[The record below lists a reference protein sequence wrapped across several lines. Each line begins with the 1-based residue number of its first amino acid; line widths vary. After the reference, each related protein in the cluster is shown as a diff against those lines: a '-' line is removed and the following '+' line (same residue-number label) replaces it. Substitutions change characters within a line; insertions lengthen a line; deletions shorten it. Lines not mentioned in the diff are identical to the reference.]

1 MQTDNWTY
9 PEFHAFVMLYA
20 ANTDGH
26 ITTEEEALI
35 APTITSDAY
44 AKIKSVFMA
53 CDDSE
58 ALDIIFSY
66 RDQYCSTE
74 EDKSRILTDMMAI
87 YQSHDK
93 LGQVEREVYHLFQKC
108 L

>member
-9 PEFHAFVMLYA
+9 PEFHAFVMLFA
-20 ANTDGH
+20 ANTDGY
-26 ITTEEEALI
+26 ITEQEEQLI
-35 APTITSDAY
+35 APTLTPDAY

-53 CDDSE
+53 CDDAD

-66 RDQYCSTE
+66 RDQYCKTE
-74 EDKSRILTDMMAI
+74 EDKSRILADMMTVYA
-87 YQSHDK
+87 SHEK
-93 LGQVEREVYHLFQKC
+93 LGQVEQEVHHLFKKC

>member
-1 MQTDNWTY
+1 MQTDNWSY

-20 ANTDGH
+20 ANIDGYV
-26 ITTEEEALI
+26 TEDEERLI

-53 CDDSE
+53 CDDAD

-66 RDQYCSTE
+66 RDKYCCTE
-74 EDKSRILTDMMAI
+74 ADKAKILADMMAI
-87 YQSHDK
+87 FQSHEK
-93 LGQVEREVYHLFQKC
+93 LAQIEQEMHHLFQKC